1 MIPAQLLSYLTGV
14 SLNNVNFNIEEK
26 EKEITVLQKP
36 QLKKKSTKEAKGEIE
51 SREKPRAK
59 NKRRLGYTKM
69 YPVK

>member
-1 MIPAQLLSYLTGV
+1 M
-14 SLNNVNFNIEEK
+14 
-26 EKEITVLQKP
+26 LQKP